1 MVARNR
7 IRCLVVAVPAS
18 SDRFASNTR
27 GALARD
33 VLPWA
38 DPYVAGLIKKLQDE
52 VRQERRFQSLVR
64 HYRPMVVD
72 PTDDATAPGY
82 AGGFT
87 SRGAMLADSMDDTS
101 EDDMLFAQ

>member
-7 IRCLVVAVPAS
+7 IRCLVVAVPTS
-18 SDRFASNTR
+18 TDRFTSR
-27 GALARD
+27 GVLARD

-52 VRQERRFQSLVR
+52 VRRERRFQSLVR

-72 PTDDATAPGY
+72 HTDDAA
-82 AGGFT
+82 
-87 SRGAMLADSMDDTS
+87 
-101 EDDMLFAQ
+101 EDGLLFAQ

>member
-1 MVARNR
+1 MVAHNR
-7 IRCLVVAVPAS
+7 IRCLVVSVPVS
-18 SDRFASNTR
+18 SDRLNSS

-52 VRQERRFQSLVR
+52 VRQERRLQSLVR
-64 HYRPMVVD
+64 RYRPMTAD
-72 PTDDATAPGY
+72 LADSATAPGY

-87 SRGAMLADSMDDTS
+87 SRGAMLADSLDDTS
-101 EDDMLFAQ
+101 EDDM